1 MTLTTLSI
9 PCPNCKKPVLMTA
22 DFPQRPFCSE
32 RCRLID
38 LGAWADESHRIA
50 GAAVELDIWTE
61 EVGPK

>member
-9 PCPNCKKPVLMTA
+9 PCPTCKKNVLMTA

-38 LGAWADESHRIA
+38 LGAWVDESHRIA
-50 GAAVELDIWTE
+50 GEAVELDIWTE